1 MHTNTHTEQLC
12 KLEAWTVEQLT
23 GTLERVKEAVEEVT
37 GSLSMTC
44 TGLFD
49 DVFTISKTSQ
59 TERWGKAEGSFLS
72 GLNQD
77 KTLEPSSAFS
87 PAEAVMCAWERV

>member
-1 MHTNTHTEQLC
+1 MPSHAHKHTQQLC
-12 KLEAWTVEQLT
+12 ELEAWTVEQLT
-23 GTLERVKEAVEEVT
+23 ETLERVKEAVEEVT

-59 TERWGKAEGSFLS
+59 TERQGKEEGSFLS
-72 GLNQD
+72 GLNQN
-77 KTLEPSSAFS
+77 KTLELSSAFS
-87 PAEAVMCAWERV
+87 PEEEVMCAWE